1 MNKRLLALLSIALV
15 CRASDPFSVGG
26 YLRHRFHPDIV
37 QERDV
42 EGLEAHVVDGKL
54 VLTVQSFLE
63 LLLKNSTDIRITQLD
78 IYNAADSVTAAKAP
92 FDPQLILSFNTTRT
106 AQPEPSQIS
115 GAETLDSLSQNSQA
129 SYSQVLGSGPTVS
142 ASYNA
147 NRSSSNSAFNIFN
160 PNISDSL
167 NFQVTQPLLQGRG
180 NLQLRTPLLIARK
193 QLLITSKQSLTT
205 IANAMSN
212 AASQYWEAV
221 RARDGIRVQEQALDL
236 AQKSYEHDKL
246 ALELGALS
254 RLDIFQSES
263 QVAQRKLSLI
273 QSQFAYREQKDAL
286 RRLIGADLK
295 PATRSMEIVL
305 QDDPAVHAD
314 GVSTQTV
321 NEAIT
326 KAMQERPELN
336 AANQRISIDDLNE
349 KSARN
354 SLLPRLDLSVNAGSA
369 GLAGVQLPST
379 GILGT
384 SSIPIASSGLGDSLR
399 QLVTFNGPYY
409 GAGLTLTLPFK
420 ASAAR
425 ANLADAMVSRARD
438 NYSVRQIQQQIIL
451 EVKTAANDLELAREA
466 VKAALAA
473 RDLARQNADAEQQKY
488 ELGTIT
494 AFELLSAQ
502 TSLATVE
509 SSVVDANISFQK
521 ALISY
526 GRATWAAPYG
536 GLEAMVR
543 IPNQP

>member
-1 MNKRLLALLSIALV
+1 
-15 CRASDPFSVGG
+15 
-26 YLRHRFHPDIV
+26 
-37 QERDV
+37 
-42 EGLEAHVVDGKL
+42 
-54 VLTVQSFLE
+54 
-63 LLLKNSTDIRITQLD
+63 
-78 IYNAADSVTAAKAP
+78 
-92 FDPQLILSFNTTRT
+92 
-106 AQPEPSQIS
+106 
-115 GAETLDSLSQNSQA
+115 
-129 SYSQVLGSGPTVS
+129 
-142 ASYNA
+142 
-147 NRSSSNSAFNIFN
+147 
-160 PNISDSL
+160 
-167 NFQVTQPLLQGRG
+167 
-180 NLQLRTPLLIARK
+180 
-193 QLLITSKQSLTT
+193 
-205 IANAMSN
+205 
-212 AASQYWEAV
+212 
-221 RARDGIRVQEQALDL
+221 
-236 AQKSYEHDKL
+236 
-246 ALELGALS
+246 
-254 RLDIFQSES
+254 
-263 QVAQRKLSLI
+263 VAQRKLSLI
-273 QSQFAYREQKDAL
+273 QSEFAYREQKDAL

-305 QDDPAVHAD
+305 RDDPAVHA
-314 GVSTQTV
+314 VAVATQTV
-321 NEAIT
+321 DEAISR
-326 KAMQERPELN
+326 ALQDRPELN

-399 QLVTFNGPYY
+399 QLVTFSAPYY

-438 NYSVRQIQQQIIL
+438 NYTARQIQQQIIL
-451 EVKTAANDLELAREA
+451 EVKTAANDLELARET

-473 RDLARQNADAEQQKY
+473 RDLAKQNADAEQQKY

-521 ALISY
+521 ALVSY

-536 GLEAMVR
+536 GLEALVR